1 MINEKHIY
9 DEMWRNFSKAI
20 ETNQYQYD
28 PLVNN
33 PNDTR
38 RGITALSYLRH
49 NKSLTTEVSNFLQ
62 QIKIKEPEQYYQP
75 VSDLHLTVLSIV
87 TCTENFYLSDSS
99 ALDYAEIF
107 KEAVRNTGSFDIH
120 FKGIT
125 ATPSCI
131 LLQGFMPNELL
142 TDVREKMRAAFNKSS
157 LHASIDSRY
166 KIATAHSTIVRFTES
181 LRDPHLLFEFLKR
194 YREYEFGSHTVDKLE
209 LVFNNWYQQKEHTK
223 LLAEAALLPVAH

>member
-107 KEAVRNTGSFDIH
+107 KEAVRNTGSF
-120 FKGIT
+120 
-125 ATPSCI
+125 
-131 LLQGFMPNELL
+131 
-142 TDVREKMRAAFNKSS
+142 R
-157 LHASIDSRY
+157 
-166 KIATAHSTIVRFTES
+166 
-181 LRDPHLLFEFLKR
+181 
-194 YREYEFGSHTVDKLE
+194 
-209 LVFNNWYQQKEHTK
+209 NNF
-223 LLAEAALLPVAH
+223 V